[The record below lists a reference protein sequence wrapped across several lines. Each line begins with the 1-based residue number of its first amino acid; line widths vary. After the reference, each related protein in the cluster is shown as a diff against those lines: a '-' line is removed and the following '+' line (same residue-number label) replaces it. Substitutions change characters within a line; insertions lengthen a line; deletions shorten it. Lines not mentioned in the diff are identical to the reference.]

1 MVKKTDYN
9 TKINEIEKK
18 IIKHCHDKFIIFSP
32 EFNKLT
38 AENFDTRLKQA
49 NLVTEIDFDDRLR
62 SFNK

>member
-1 MVKKTDYN
+1 MVKKIDYN
-9 TKINEIEKK
+9 TKINEIENK
-18 IIKHCHDKFIIFSP
+18 IIKHSHDKFIITP